1 MQGVSKID
9 FENYVKA
16 NDAVL
21 RNMQNQGQ
29 GLFQSNV
36 INPRELSMRLPH
48 EVDPDSY
55 QLNFH
60 TPSGCKVRERDEKPC
75 AKSAVITALEFNIEK
90 RGIANMAL
98 LIERVDSGE
107 EGVVLSHGGLGFCRV
122 KGRLSVLG
130 KRGGYPVSCSGS
142 LSLGGKMG

>member
-1 MQGVSKID
+1 MEI
-9 FENYVKA
+9 A
-16 NDAVL
+16 AL
-21 RNMQNQGQ
+21 
-29 GLFQSNV
+29 
-36 INPRELSMRLPH
+36 
-48 EVDPDSY
+48 
-55 QLNFH
+55 
-60 TPSGCKVRERDEKPC
+60 
-75 AKSAVITALEFNIEK
+75 ITALEFDIEK

>member
-1 MQGVSKID
+1 M
-9 FENYVKA
+9 
-16 NDAVL
+16 
-21 RNMQNQGQ
+21 
-29 GLFQSNV
+29 
-36 INPRELSMRLPH
+36 
-48 EVDPDSY
+48 
-55 QLNFH
+55 
-60 TPSGCKVRERDEKPC
+60 
-75 AKSAVITALEFNIEK
+75 VITALEFDIEK